1 MSKKK
6 VSQKEA
12 DFILCGIA
20 YAHAI
25 HKYDGKTTVPR
36 FEMGQFADEVYEIFD
51 CYCKEY
57 GVKVKKGKN
66 ND

>member
-25 HKYDGKTTVPR
+25 HKFNGKTTVPR
-36 FEMGQFADEVYEIFD
+36 LEVSQFADEVYEIFD

>member
-20 YAHAI
+20 YAHAM
-25 HKYDGKTTVPR
+25 HKFDGKTTVPY
-36 FEMGQFADEVYEIFD
+36 FEVAQFSNEVHEIFD

-57 GVKVKKGKN
+57 NVKIKKGKN